1 MEIGHSIAILRTK
14 QGLTQRD
21 LAKIV
26 HVSAATIG
34 FYETGKRTPPLER
47 AISIA
52 EYFNLPVERIR
63 FSNKQVE

>member
-1 MEIGHSIAILRTK
+1 MKTQITLSELRK
-14 QGLTQRD
+14 EENLSQRD